1 MPTNP
6 TTGEKKRGR
15 PLLSP
20 NGVRQELQGQ
30 KKLKEKQQRIIHSRG
45 RTERRKRE
53 KDRLRRKREK
63 WLRRQR
69 LREELGK
76 TVRRRVKAVNYY
88 RHWREHFEEGEAALR
103 AAQKYA
109 ISQSTVRNWDRAY
122 RIGGLAAL
130 LPKKPGPLNGSQ
142 IIRLEIQF
150 LVVALRRL
158 LGWNEKRMAAE
169 LRQRGLAQLSHT
181 SVGRIFKRYALP
193 TRTYHTK
200 ARCDGVPKG
209 RYEKTRPNQ
218 QWHVDFAEV
227 RLEDGTPVRL
237 IALLDDFSRYCLR
250 CQVVSNLTADTAIQT
265 VQAAWQEFGL
275 PDEIVSDNGTAFTS
289 VHPGIPTDFGLRLR
303 QKGIVHHLISPYWP
317 EGNGKAEAFIKI
329 LKQECLNHPFPS
341 LADLNQALAE
351 FVVFYNHFRLHGALG
366 FQTPVS
372 RFLSVAS
379 VQNHGLAGIPAL
391 PPDLLFAFPP
401 VLPVSIH
408 VVNRTAVM
416 RPFAL
421 SLSLF

>member
-1 MPTNP
+1 MQTNP
-6 TTGEKKRGR
+6 TTGAKKRGR
-15 PLLSP
+15 PQLSP
-20 NGVRQELQGQ
+20 NGVRQELAG
-30 KKLKEKQQRIIHSRG
+30 KKKVHETQQRKIHSRG
-45 RTERRKRE
+45 RTEGRKRE
-53 KDRLRRKREK
+53 KERLKRKREK

-69 LREELGK
+69 LSAELGK
-76 TVRRRVKAVNYY
+76 TVRRRLKIVRYY
-88 RHWREHFEEGEAALR
+88 RHWRERYEEGQAALR

-130 LPKKPGPLNGSQ
+130 LPKKPGPLYVPQ
-142 IIRLEIQF
+142 IISLEIQF

-158 LGWNEKRMAAE
+158 LGWNEKRMVAE
-169 LRQRGLAQLSHT
+169 LKQRGLAKLGHT

-200 ARCDGVPKG
+200 ARCDGVAKG

-227 RLEDGTPVRL
+227 RLQDGTPVRL

-289 VHPGIPTDFGLRLR
+289 VHPGIPNDFGLRLR

-317 EGNGKAEAFIKI
+317 EANGKAEAFIKI
-329 LKQECLNHPFPS
+329 LKQECLNHPFPN
-341 LADLNQALAE
+341 LDALNQALAE
-351 FVVFYNHFRLHGALG
+351 FVVFYNHFRLHGALR

-391 PPDLLFAFPP
+391 PPVLLLAFPP
-401 VLPVSIH
+401 ALPVSIQ

-421 SLSLF
+421 SLPLF